1 MCDAVCSKCVQFE
14 LPTPHVHWKV
24 FDGAMRTISRIV
36 ASHVDAS
43 ELADDLCETCL
54 YGNFVGYSETDRVDA
69 RLTE

>member
-1 MCDAVCSKCVQFE
+1 
-14 LPTPHVHWKV
+14 
-24 FDGAMRTISRIV
+24 MRNISRIV

-43 ELADDLCETCL
+43 ELADDLCETCI